1 MNISI
6 KDLKERIYFGNLDF
20 IPIFAHQKRKIKK
33 KYEYQ
38 GELSTICKPIRF

>member
-1 MNISI
+1 MDGEKFI
-6 KDLKERIYFGNLDF
+6 KKEKEEEKGKKKN
-20 IPIFAHQKRKIKK
+20 KNK

>member
-1 MNISI
+1 MDGEKFII
-6 KDLKERIYFGNLDF
+6 QEKEEEKGKKKN
-20 IPIFAHQKRKIKK
+20 KNK